1 MVTLHI
7 LKWLEDNGFGTL
19 DIDGS
24 VKADGLYF
32 EKLTEGKTGVAIFS
46 RGAPLGRGLRTSL
59 AFDLYSRGTDDV
71 EGLKKLENILSFM
84 TDSFAEACTLPAVP
98 DVSETIYNRVT
109 VVPISNIE
117 NAGLDPNDRVIYT
130 ATAQVTYEQ
139 LNNEES

>member
-19 DIDGS
+19 DLDGTT
-24 VKADGLYF
+24 KTDGLFF
-32 EKLTEGKTGVAIFS
+32 EKLTEGKTGVAIYS
-46 RGAPLGRGLRTSL
+46 RGSALGRGLRTTQ

-71 EGLKKLENILSFM
+71 QGLKKLEDILSFL
-84 TDSFAEACTLPAVP
+84 TESYAQACTLPVVTG
-98 DVSETIYNRVT
+98 VSATIYNRVT

-139 LNNEES
+139 IN